1 MSESVGDSHQM
12 AGLSDG
18 AGELDVSRRHA
29 LMLMGALAALGG
41 MPAMAR
47 AETGEHHAHGMAG
60 DTPGSV
66 LVAAASHCVAVGN
79 ACLAHIFQTLK
90 TGDTTLA
97 QCGIL
102 VDNTIAVCEAAAK
115 LTLNASPHAKAMA
128 SVCQKECEDC
138 AMECRKHAQAHPICA
153 DMAQACEATV
163 AAVRK
168 FVA

>member
-1 MSESVGDSHQM
+1 MSESVGDPRQM
-12 AGLSDG
+12 AASRGG
-18 AGELDVSRRHA
+18 TGELDVSRRYA

-41 MPAMAR
+41 VPAMAR
-47 AETGEHHAHGMAG
+47 AETGEHHAHGMAS
-60 DTPGSV
+60 DTPDSV
-66 LVAAASHCVAVGN
+66 LVAAASHCAAVGN
-79 ACLAHIFQTLK
+79 ACLAHIFQTVK
-90 TGDTTLA
+90 TGDTTLV

-128 SVCQKECEDC
+128 SVCRKECEDC
-138 AMECRKHAQAHPICA
+138 AKECRKHAKEHPICA
-153 DMAQACEATV
+153 DMAQSCEETV